1 MKKVIVVF
9 LSSILLTALIGCNG
23 KTASYDSEIN
33 DSVIDSNTFCNIH
46 NNDCEKQAKD
56 LDMTLDEY
64 HIWSENYQ
72 KGIDAEDEMT
82 NENVDIVDPNSS
94 VESPTQKQWVNCKN
108 CSGTGYQTCNGCMGE
123 GRTSN
128 CTYCY
133 AEGCSRCGWNGKQI
147 CYHCKGTGNNGKCN
161 ECDGRG
167 QVLMEF

>member
-33 DSVIDSNTFCNIH
+33 DSVTDSNTFCTIH

-72 KGIDAEDEMT
+72 KEIEAEDEMT
-82 NENVDIVDPNSS
+82 DGSGDIVDPNSS
-94 VESPTQKQWVNCKN
+94 VESATQKQWVNCKY
-108 CSGTGYQTCNGCMGE
+108 CHGSGLKDCVSCNG
-123 GRTSN
+123 
-128 CTYCY
+128 
-133 AEGCSRCGWNGKQI
+133 
-147 CYHCKGTGNNGKCN
+147 KGTGHCGSCPNYKETCSVCMGSRTYGNCP